1 MISEPAGADDR
12 PSRAWC
18 HLAGIWHLLVATRPV
33 EGEVKPCP
41 SSEPQE
47 GPAMI
52 HGLCQTSTS
61 VGAWRSLV
69 ARIVRDDEVGG
80 SNPLAPTKLTDLAVK
95 LQDRG
100 QRGV

>member
-1 MISEPAGADDR
+1 
-12 PSRAWC
+12 
-18 HLAGIWHLLVATRPV
+18 
-33 EGEVKPCP
+33 
-41 SSEPQE
+41 
-47 GPAMI
+47 MI

-100 QRGV
+100 SEAFDPRSIASGVSSYSRRWKPSTSSRAKIATTSACRPAGPALAHSDGSERR